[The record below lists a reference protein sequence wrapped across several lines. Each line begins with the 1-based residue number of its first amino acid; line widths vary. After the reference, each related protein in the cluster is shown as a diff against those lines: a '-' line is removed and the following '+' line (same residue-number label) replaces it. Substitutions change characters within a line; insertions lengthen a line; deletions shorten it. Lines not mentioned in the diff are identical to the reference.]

1 MDEVFRALD
10 TGNDG
15 ALSRTELLSG
25 WNKAFKTSLP
35 DKEINEILN
44 RIDVNGDGVIE
55 YSGKWIELCPNFI
68 LTRVHH
74 GYP

>member
-10 TGNDG
+10 TDNDG

-55 YSGKWIELCPNFI
+55 YSGKSIELCPNFI
-68 LTRVHH
+68 LTRVYH
-74 GYP
+74 GYS